1 VGMFLEGAG
10 SGSSGGQEAAGL
22 VPQTRPE

>member
-1 VGMFLEGAG
+1 MFLEGAE